1 MQYHQLRQCRP
12 AFEKFR
18 QRYEHFFRDLRQRKY
33 LRPYLLGLLGPLE
46 RKSIEPI
53 ALEQEV
59 DVRLLQK
66 FIAASPWDERPMLIE
81 HRRHV
86 RETMGSPNAVL
97 ILDPTTY
104 PKRGDKTVAVQ
115 RQWCGERGKPDNC
128 VAGINLSYACEIG
141 HTFLDRR
148 LYLPRSWASDMRRRQ
163 AAGVPDDVVFRTD
176 WQLSFE
182 MVRDARVEG
191 IPHAWITGDE
201 QFGKSPPLH
210 DWLERL
216 GERYIFELPVRAQVW
231 LTLPRGRI
239 RGPIGLLERLAHVR
253 PGRPRLMRV
262 DEIAEALPERAWEP
276 LYIRDASKGPI
287 LVRAVRLRVRFQR
300 EDESHR
306 PEGWLLLSETLD
318 QKRERKFFASNAE
331 IRCSLPSM
339 TAAAYSRWPIEQ
351 DHGQGKNETGLGDY
365 ETRTW
370 RGWHHHTA
378 LSFLAH
384 HFLVTQRNRLGEKIP
399 GDDGRRDASR
409 HHGHVPAKR
418 QVSGAGRG
426 PHGVPTAPQPR
437 RASRTL
443 ETSARAPRDARG
455 AQSRRRGTG
464 PRDHGSQLNGDL
476 T

>member
-1 MQYHQLRQCRP
+1 MQYHELRQCRP
-12 AFEKFR
+12 AFENFCE
-18 QRYEHFFRDLRQRKY
+18 RYQCFFRDRRQREY

-66 FIAASPWDERPMLIE
+66 FIAASPWEERSILVE

-86 RETMGSPNAVL
+86 RETMGSPNVVL
-97 ILDPTTY
+97 ILDPTGF
-104 PKRGDKTVAVQ
+104 PKRGDKSVAVQ
-115 RQWCGERGKPDNC
+115 RQWCGQTGKQDNC
-128 VAGINLSYACEIG
+128 VVGINLSYACETG

-148 LYLPRSWASDMRRRQ
+148 LYLPRSWASDMRRRRE
-163 AAGVPDDVVFRTD
+163 AGVPDDVVFRPD
-176 WQLSFE
+176 WQLAFE
-182 MVRDARVEG
+182 MVRNARAEG
-191 IPHAWITGDE
+191 IPHAWLTRDE

-210 DWLERL
+210 DWLDEL

-231 LTLPRGRI
+231 LTLPKRRI
-239 RGPIGLLERLAHVR
+239 RGPIGLLERLAHLR

-262 DEIAEALPERAWEP
+262 DEIAEALPERAWTP

-287 LVRAVRLRVRFQR
+287 VVKAVRLRVRFQR
-300 EDESHR
+300 ADEDRR
-306 PEGWLLLSETLD
+306 PEGWLVLSETLD
-318 QKRERKFFASNAE
+318 QKRERKFFASNAG
-331 IRCSLPSM
+331 IRCSLASM
-339 TAAAYSRWPIEQ
+339 ASAAYSRWPIEQ

-399 GDDGRRDASR
+399 RDDGRGDAPR
-409 HHGHVPAKR
+409 YRGYVPAPR
-418 QVSGAGRG
+418 QAAGPSGGG
-426 PHGVPTAPQPR
+426 HGIPAAPQPG

-443 ETSARAPRDARG
+443 EASTRSPRTARNTR
-455 AQSRRRGTG
+455 SHRRGT
-464 PRDHGSQLNGDL
+464 RSRHHGSQLKGDL